1 MAHTCSQELE
11 SCFNTLQSSFL
22 ETQQE
27 VQQLSATIASHD
39 TSINTTINA
48 SVNAIMQSVMA
59 EVKHELTTQLE
70 SVFASLCTKLK
81 IPTDE
86 SFPDA
91 HTKIEGETSSPSF
104 QPHHFQRDI
113 RLPRVDVTKFD
124 GSDPT
129 GWVTQMEHYF
139 SLYNITDDLAK
150 LRYGVL
156 RLDQE
161 CWQWW

>member
-1 MAHTCSQELE
+1 
-11 SCFNTLQSSFL
+11 LQSGFL

-27 VQQLSATIASHD
+27 VQQISAIIASCD
-39 TSINTTINA
+39 ASINTTINA
-48 SVNAIMQSVMA
+48 SVNVVMQSAMA
-59 EVKHELTTQLE
+59 EVKHELTTHLE
-70 SVFASLCTKLK
+70 SVFASLFTKLK
-81 IPTDE
+81 IPTDD

-91 HTKIEGETSSPSF
+91 HTKTEGETSSHSF

-113 RLPRVDVTKFD
+113 HLPRVDVTKFD

-150 LRYGVL
+150 L
-156 RLDQE
+156 
-161 CWQWW
+161 